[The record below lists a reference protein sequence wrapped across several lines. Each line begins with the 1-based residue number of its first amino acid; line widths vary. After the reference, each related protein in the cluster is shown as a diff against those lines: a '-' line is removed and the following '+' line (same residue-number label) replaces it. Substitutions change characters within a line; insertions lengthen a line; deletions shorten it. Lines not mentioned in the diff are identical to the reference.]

1 MMAESLHQDVAAPES
16 QTGEV
21 EVERVQAAPST
32 RAHALPWHVRFGLSW
47 SSGAV
52 PVVLILLLGA
62 VLGPDGLAI
71 LTPAVLAVIDPVLPV
86 AVAALGI
93 LAGLEFTRPAAPNRW
108 SLLRKASVESTLT
121 LILVAG
127 GIWLVMPASPEAETL
142 DGWLVAIV
150 AGLCASMSATLPD
163 ADPDRLRPAAIRM
176 RDFDAFLPGIVGAV
190 LLAFLHSQS
199 PLASLGLTIQ
209 ATFLALLISAERR
222 LNGEPQRGTIQA
234 TFLALLISAVAWLLL
249 ADSSPSTEQRVFS
262 IAALLLVG
270 GIADYLSLSALAG
283 GLMAGLF
290 WGYVG
295 GVARD
300 CIERDVRY
308 LRHPLVVL
316 MLLAAGAKLAF
327 SGWIL
332 ILAVAYVLLRVAG
345 KLLGGWLARRVPGVA
360 IPDTVGATLLPPGV
374 FGIAFALD
382 ATSMMQ
388 SSANAILAATVL
400 GSIGCQLLAALWQP
414 VEAHE

>member
-21 EVERVQAAPST
+21 EVERVEAAPST

-209 ATFLALLISAERR
+209 ATFLALLISA
-222 LNGEPQRGTIQA
+222 
-234 TFLALLISAVAWLLL
+234 VAWLLL